1 MLVGLRVS
9 LYQLQTLQVHSPVAL
24 DFFKPTAFPFVF
36 RAARLPSALS
46 NAAQVPEQKSSWVW
60 VWVRRSSCLCAVYL
74 EHRSQLSA
82 IQVAQQHWDWS
93 CIEIVEA
100 KWNNR
105 RKLHSK

>member
-46 NAAQVPEQKSSWVW
+46 NAAQVELGLGLGVGQEVILSVCCVSGTQIS
-60 VWVRRSSCLCAVYL
+60 VRCHPGSTVTLGL
-74 EHRSQLSA
+74 EL
-82 IQVAQQHWDWS
+82 
-93 CIEIVEA
+93 
-100 KWNNR
+100 
-105 RKLHSK
+105 LY